1 MTGEAWEPR
10 SLEILGGATGH
21 QFCFLLGSWLLLM
34 PRWSG
39 RGREMTT
46 RTQDIICSFVRS
58 FVRSFVHSFMRSFI
72 HSFMHSQLPVPSRG
86 SQWALGGGHRT
97 HTGVSCAE
105 GLGQGAGGRLEND
118 FLEGGLRLGL
128 EE

>member
-58 FVRSFVHSFMRSFI
+58 FIRSFI
-72 HSFMHSQLPVPSRG
+72 HSFIHAFVHSFIYAFTVTCPQQGLTVGPGRGTQNTHGSVLHRGPGTGGWGSAGKRLP
-86 SQWALGGGHRT
+86 
-97 HTGVSCAE
+97 
-105 GLGQGAGGRLEND
+105 GGRPEA
-118 FLEGGLRLGL
+118 GS
-128 EE
+128 

>member
-46 RTQDIICSFVRS
+46 RTQDIIYL
-58 FVRSFVHSFMRSFI
+58 FVRSFVHSFVHSFIHSCVRSFI
-72 HSFMHSQLPVPSRG
+72 HSCIHSYLSPAGAHSGP
-86 SQWALGGGHRT
+86 WAGDT
-97 HTGVSCAE
+97 EHTRECPAQRAWDR
-105 GLGQGAGGRLEND
+105 GLGVGWKTTSWREA
-118 FLEGGLRLGL
+118 
-128 EE
+128 